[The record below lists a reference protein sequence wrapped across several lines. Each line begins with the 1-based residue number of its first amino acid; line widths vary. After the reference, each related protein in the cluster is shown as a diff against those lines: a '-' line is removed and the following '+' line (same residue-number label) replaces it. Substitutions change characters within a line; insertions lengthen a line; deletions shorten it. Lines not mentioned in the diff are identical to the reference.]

1 MAHVILVTLESVLS
15 ILVFRK
21 DKDFLEE
28 YLPMHVVAEVTL
40 NSEYCYCELWAVS
53 TIEFIMELILLFPLH
68 ETLIL

>member
-1 MAHVILVTLESVLS
+1 
-15 ILVFRK
+15 
-21 DKDFLEE
+21 
-28 YLPMHVVAEVTL
+28 MHVAAKITL